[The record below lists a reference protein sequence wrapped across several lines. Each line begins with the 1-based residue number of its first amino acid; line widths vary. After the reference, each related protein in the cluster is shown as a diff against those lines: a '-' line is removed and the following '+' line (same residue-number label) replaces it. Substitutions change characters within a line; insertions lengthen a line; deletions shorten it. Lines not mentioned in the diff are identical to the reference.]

1 MIELNHVGY
10 GVDGTNILQPLSLK
24 LTEQRIGVIGANG
37 SGKSSFLRLLNGL
50 RLPTQGEVWVN
61 HCNTQKEVHK
71 VRRQV
76 GFVFQ
81 NPEHQLVM
89 PTVAE
94 DLALGLEPIHV
105 NEAELQTCI
114 DHWLSK
120 YGLLHLKHRLIH
132 PLSGG
137 EKQLI
142 ALIGVLAMSP
152 NYLVLDEPTALLDLR
167 NTNRLMRAVQALK
180 QPILMATHDLT
191 LLENFDRVLWFETGA
206 LAMDGLPL
214 DVLPAYQAAMQ
225 C

>member
-1 MIELNHVGY
+1 MIELNQASY
-10 GVDGTNILQPLSLK
+10 CVDSTDILQPLSLT

-50 RLPTQGEVWVN
+50 RLPSQGEVWINQVN
-61 HCNTQKEVHK
+61 TKHQVQQ

-94 DLALGLEPIHV
+94 DLALGLEALHA
-105 NEAELQTCI
+105 NETELQSCI
-114 DHWLSK
+114 DHWLK
-120 YGLLHLKHRLIH
+120 QYGLLHLKHSLIH

-142 ALIGVLAMSP
+142 ALIGVLAMNPSV
-152 NYLVLDEPTALLDLR
+152 LVLDEPTALLDLHP
-167 NTNRLMRAVQALK
+167 T
-180 QPILMATHDLT
+180 
-191 LLENFDRVLWFETGA
+191 F
-206 LAMDGLPL
+206 
-214 DVLPAYQAAMQ
+214 
-225 C
+225 